1 MSADSTPSV
10 LLIGYQDQ
18 DNLGLRYLLSSVLQA
33 GFAGR
38 IETYTADP
46 EPIVALA
53 ERLKPDVIGFSLI
66 FQYMSPA
73 FGRVIEALRVAGCR
87 SHITIGGHYPSF
99 DAEEV
104 LQRIPGADSIVRFE
118 GERTLVELMQK
129 LGRREDWRA
138 DRRHRPQARRGG
150 CRQSAPACFGRP

>member
-10 LLIGYQDQ
+10 LLIGFQDQ
-18 DNLGLRYLLSSVLQA
+18 DNLGLRYLLSSARQA

-66 FQYMSPA
+66 FQYMVPEFA
-73 FGRVIEALRVAGCR
+73 AVIRALILFRPGRMG
-87 SHITIGGHYPSF
+87 S
-99 DAEEV
+99 
-104 LQRIPGADSIVRFE
+104 
-118 GERTLVELMQK
+118 
-129 LGRREDWRA
+129 
-138 DRRHRPQARRGG
+138 RP
-150 CRQSAPACFGRP
+150 